1 MATLATI
8 FRRTD
13 AAAPRGS
20 VRSDT
25 RLRIALDPF
34 KLRALPNDD
43 VYFFSKRI
51 DNSRVVRQAN
61 PRARGECWS
70 AIGATCLAAVLLG
83 AVFSPCVAGVFAGYK
98 VQSLRLE
105 RQSLLDERRVLDV
118 EEAAL
123 ISTGRLNDLAGK
135 RNLAY
140 PKAGQVIRLNPS
152 SGALALNRF
161 QPHSR

>member
-1 MATLATI
+1 MATLATF

-13 AAAPRGS
+13 APAPRGS

-25 RLRIALDPF
+25 RLRIAVDPF

-51 DNSRVVRQAN
+51 DNSRLVRQAN
-61 PRARGECWS
+61 PRARGQCWS
-70 AIGATCLAAVLLG
+70 AIGATCIAAVLIG
-83 AVFSPCVAGVFAGYK
+83 SVFAPSVAGIFAGYK
-98 VQSLRLE
+98 LQSLRQE
-105 RQSLLDERRVLDV
+105 HQNLLDERRVLDV
-118 EEAAL
+118 QEAAL
-123 ISTGRLNDLAGK
+123 TGTGRLTDLADK
-135 RNLAY
+135 SNLAH

-161 QPHSR
+161 QTDRR

>member
-13 AAAPRGS
+13 APAARGS
-20 VRSDT
+20 ARSDT
-25 RLRIALDPF
+25 RLKIAADPY

-43 VYFFSKRI
+43 VYFYSKRI
-51 DNSRVVRQAN
+51 DNSRIVRQPS

-70 AIGATCLAAVLLG
+70 AIGATCIAAVLIG
-83 AVFSPCVAGVFAGYK
+83 SVFAPSVANIFAGYK
-98 VQSLRLE
+98 LQSLRQE

-118 EEAAL
+118 EEATL
-123 ISTGRLNDLAGK
+123 MSTSHLNELAGK

-152 SGALALNRF
+152 AGALALNRF
-161 QPHSR
+161 QTNPR